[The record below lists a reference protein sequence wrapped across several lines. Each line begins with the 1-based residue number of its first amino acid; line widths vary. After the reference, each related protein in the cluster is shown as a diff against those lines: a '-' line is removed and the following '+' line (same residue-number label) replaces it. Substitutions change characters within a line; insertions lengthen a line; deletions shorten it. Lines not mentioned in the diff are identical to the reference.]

1 MYLNLIDKWNAKT
14 DIVDAFQSGFIVMS
28 HAVTANRLRDG
39 RVVFRTV
46 SGGWSLDVAESAI
59 EPSEAAANAVVA
71 EVNANAN
78 AQDVVEVYAVEMNVS
93 GRSPRPARLREA
105 IRAMGPTIAYL
116 PVAELEAA
124 E

>member
-1 MYLNLIDKWNAKT
+1 LYLNLIDKWNART
-14 DIVDAFQSGFIVMS
+14 DIVGEFQSGFIAMS
-28 HAVTANRLRDG
+28 HAVTANRLQDG

-46 SGGWSLDVAESAI
+46 NGGWSLDVAESGI

-93 GRSPRPARLREA
+93 GRSPRPVRLREA